1 MIPAQA
7 EPSLE
12 DVLESFAIDA
22 GQDPGSLA
30 RYLQDYPQFSVALID
45 LAHDLR
51 REPFDEADVELN
63 SEAEALIEA
72 GWTQLQRDQPPVAT
86 QSLFAAKTPQ
96 QMGEVASQLF
106 VPRQVI
112 LGIRDGLVIMESI
125 PRRFLRRLADALAG
139 TVDQLLSGIGRQ
151 HLAGASYKADGRIKA
166 GEPVSFEQMLIEAG
180 VPEDQ
185 RAELLADDG

>member
-22 GQDPGSLA
+22 RKDPGSLV
-30 RYLQDYPQFSVALID
+30 RYLQDYPQFSAALID

-51 REPFDEADVELN
+51 REPFDEADVELDPA
-63 SEAEALIEA
+63 AEALIEA
-72 GWTQLQRDQPPVAT
+72 GWTQLQQDQPPVAT

-96 QMGEVASQLF
+96 QMGEVATQLS

-112 LGIRDGLVIMESI
+112 LAIRDGLVIIESI

-139 TVDQLLSGIGRQ
+139 TVDQLVSGIGGQ
-151 HLAGASYKADGRIKA
+151 HLAGASYKADGRIESSEA
-166 GEPVSFEQMLIEAG
+166 VSFEQILIEAG

>member
-12 DVLESFAIDA
+12 DVLESFAIDSA
-22 GQDPGSLA
+22 QDPGSLA
-30 RYLQDYPQFSVALID
+30 RYLGDYPQFSVALID
-45 LAHDLR
+45 LAHDLL
-51 REPFDEADVELN
+51 REPFDEADVELD
-63 SEAEALIEA
+63 SEAKALIEA
-72 GWTQLQRDQPPVAT
+72 GWTQLQRDQAPVAT

-96 QMGEVASQLF
+96 QMGEVATQLS

-112 LGIRDGLVIMESI
+112 LAIRDGFVIIESI

-139 TVDQLLSGIGRQ
+139 TVDQLRSGIGGQ
-151 HLAGASYKADGRIKA
+151 HLARASYKADGRIES
-166 GEPVSFEQMLIEAG
+166 GEPVSFEQILIEAG
-180 VPEDQ
+180 VPEDL